1 MANHPKADTPQV
13 VGRAEELASIEE
25 CVFGAVSGLPRFL
38 LLEGPPGIG
47 KSVLLSAAAEAAAG
61 AGARVLRAWANAGE
75 SDLPL
80 GVAGQ
85 LFELAVDGGSE
96 EERRAWLRGPAGAAV
111 GILNIDSRGVL
122 PSSECLAGHGTSHA
136 LYWLSANAARHLP
149 LVLVIDDLQ
158 WADAESLRWLIHLS
172 GRMKRLPLTVVA
184 ALSADVPTSTAWLIG
199 LLSAS
204 VERLPL
210 SGLDVAAV
218 AQLATGRTG
227 VPPTEGLAAR
237 LVAETGGNPLLLND
251 VLRASADLPVAAL
264 PAESRLSGTPRLGET
279 VLMRLSRSGADVVR
293 LAVAVATLNR
303 SDLETAA
310 SVAGLPLAEA
320 AAAAATLSRLDVLTI
335 GDQVAFRHEL
345 VRRALLAALPEAER
359 GECEIRAARAWHE
372 RCAPTAIVAD
382 HLVRTGRPVGED
394 WAVAALWSSATSA
407 MRQGA
412 TEQALAALRR
422 LLAEPHQPPARA
434 RYL

>member
-111 GILNIDSRGVL
+111 GILSIDSRGVL

-204 VERLPL
+204 VERL
-210 SGLDVAAV
+210 
-218 AQLATGRTG
+218 
-227 VPPTEGLAAR
+227 
-237 LVAETGGNPLLLND
+237 
-251 VLRASADLPVAAL
+251 
-264 PAESRLSGTPRLGET
+264 RLSGTPRLGET